1 MQKLLKYII
10 LFGIFTLPLIN
21 SRITEL
27 LWFSFSMPVSWNYEF
42 TKVMFFNIWSSLVIF
57 LFFIQQILK
66 NSPSLQGRGLGGGLI
81 FFYIILLISTIFSES
96 PIISFLWNN
105 EKSHSFLMW
114 SNLVWLF
121 IVFLS
126 LFNTSPCLSLKER
139 NSKLLFN
146 QIIKTFIFSWIFVSI
161 IGLKEYFFPTF
172 NYWDLA
178 NRLFSTF
185 GHPNYLSI
193 FLVGLMPFL
202 YSPLLTSP
210 QGIKIIIFFLFLIT
224 LILTKSFIAIFLF
237 FVFNLF
243 YFWRLPSF
251 SIKGSTFLWSM
262 NKKGMDYKCFSILI
276 IWIIILWF
284 SLIYIFLP
292 EKLHSFVSRFFI
304 WETTL
309 KIIFSDIKIFF
320 IGWGAETLTHFFNN
334 FKSEYLYIFENLGYT
349 ADRPHNILL
358 NFFYHFGIW
367 WLVVILWIY
376 YKLLLGSFKPL
387 LKTGQTHRSAPTKI
401 SLILIFIF
409 LLFNPTD
416 IVIYVLI
423 IILLANLFN
432 NLSPI
437 KYKVGQSYRLNLGNF
452 IFKILFLYIT
462 IFSIFWAYFSYK
474 HYISEIYF
482 YKNKYTKALE
492 NYKFTPE
499 LYFIKWDFEKWLSIS
514 KIKTQLYYKYKI
526 RRTPLF
532 TKKGQKV
539 VSEFLNKYNYA
550 ENYFYIWDL
559 FWDRWKKEIAKKYY
573 KKWLEKLPDL
583 WNKNSKYYNKFIVKR
598 LKINDHRLTSKKYW
612 LAKVLERINGTSSW
626 YKKELE
632 N

>member
-10 LFGIFTLPLIN
+10 LIGIFTLPIIN

-27 LWFSFSMPVSWNYEF
+27 LWFSFSMPVDWNYEF
-42 TKVMFFNIWSSLVIF
+42 TKVIFFNIWSSIVIL

-66 NSPSLQGRGLGGGLI
+66 NSPSLQRRGLGGGLI
-81 FFYIILLISTIFSES
+81 FFYIILLTSTIFSES

-126 LFNTSPCLSLKER
+126 SFSIKGSTWGTKGMDYNGISFPT
-139 NSKLLFN
+139 
-146 QIIKTFIFSWIFVSI
+146 IIKNFIFSGIFVSI
-161 IGLKEYFFPTF
+161 IWLKEYFYPTF
-172 NYWDLA
+172 NYWDLW

-193 FLVGLMPFL
+193 FLVSLIPFV
-202 YSPLLTSP
+202 Y
-210 QGIKIIIFFLFLIT
+210 QKKWIINKIIILLFIIT

-237 FVFNLF
+237 LVFNLF
-243 YFWRLPSF
+243 YFWNLSPF
-251 SIKGSTFLWSM
+251 FKGSTHR
-262 NKKGMDYKCFSILI
+262 GRDYLPLFIFFLI
-276 IWIIILWF
+276 ILLWF

-292 EKLHSFVSRFFI
+292 EKLHSFISRYFI

-309 KIIFSDIKIFF
+309 KIIFSYIKIFL

-334 FKSEYLYIFENLGYT
+334 FKSEYIYIFENIGYT

-358 NFFYHFGIW
+358 NFFYHFWIFGF
-367 WLVVILWIY
+367 VFILWIY
-376 YKLLLGSFKPL
+376 YKIFRLSSDSFNYL
-387 LKTGQTHRSAPTKI
+387 NNIRIPTRGI
-401 SLILIFIF
+401 PTIFSLSLILIF
-409 LLFNPTD
+409 LLFNPTS
-416 IVIYVLI
+416 ITIYLI
-423 IILLANLFN
+423 IVILLANLFN
-432 NLSPI
+432 NLSPF
-437 KYKVGQSYRLNLGNF
+437 KYKGGQDYRHNFGDF

-462 IFSIFWAYFSYK
+462 IISLFWAYLSYK
-474 HYISEIYF
+474 HYISEIYY
-482 YKNKYTKALE
+482 YKKNYNKAIE
-492 NYKFTPE
+492 NYKFNPE
-499 LYFIKWDFEKWLSIS
+499 LYFIKWDFEKWLDIS

-526 RRTPLF
+526 RISTLF
-532 TKKGQKV
+532 SKDGLGM

-559 FWDRWKKEIAKKYY
+559 FWDRWKKKLAKKYY

-583 WNKNSKYYNKFIVKR
+583 WNKNSKYYDNFIVKK
-598 LKINDHRLTSKKYW
+598 LKIDDHRLTSKKYW
-612 LAKVLERINGTSSW
+612 LKKVLDRV
-626 YKKELE
+626 K
-632 N
+632 